1 LTETTQELRDEVLAL
16 EEGRAF
22 ADRSSYRKTLVTGD
36 DAGGWLND
44 LLTARLAGLAEGSA
58 RRSLLLTP
66 TGRIRAD
73 VVVAAV
79 AGGFL
84 LLQDPVQ
91 PDPIGDLLAPY
102 VLSSDVLVADR
113 TSDLALFSV
122 PGTAAARPGWSG
134 HSPSVLGEGRDIL
147 AATGAASRIRSM
159 MNEQLVEVG
168 DEALE
173 IWRIRG
179 GVPRFPVDLDGSS
192 LPAEAG
198 LEALID
204 TQKGCFLGQESV
216 AKVRNLGHPPRV
228 LRAVGSDGDMAV
240 GDGVFSGSVRVGEVT
255 SAAPASGG
263 GTACIVR
270 IGWGGAAADITALDG
285 TALRRPDERAT
296 PPPGRSTVG

>member
-1 LTETTQELRDEVLAL
+1 MTQGLRDEVLAL

-22 ADRSSYRKTLVTGD
+22 ADRSSYRKTLVTGG
-36 DAGGWLND
+36 DAEGWLND

-73 VVVAAV
+73 VTV
-79 AGGFL
+79 AGVAEGFL
-84 LLQDPVQ
+84 LLQDPGQ

-102 VLSSDVLVADR
+102 VLSSDVLLADR
-113 TSDLALFSV
+113 TGDLALFSV
-122 PGTAAARPGWSG
+122 PGTAAARLGWAG
-134 HSPSVLGEGRDIL
+134 HTPSVLGEGRDIL
-147 AATGAASRIRSM
+147 TSAAAGSRIRSM

-168 DEALE
+168 NEALE
-173 IWRIRG
+173 IWRIRR
-179 GVPRFPVDLDGSS
+179 GVPRFPVDLDGNS

-198 LEALID
+198 LEGLID

-228 LRAVGSDGDMAV
+228 VRAVRSDGDIAV
-240 GDGVFSGSVRVGEVT
+240 GAQVSSGSVGIGEVT
-255 SAAPASGG
+255 SAAPAAGG

-270 IGWGGAAADITALDG
+270 VGWGAAAARLTAPDG
-285 TALRRPDERAT
+285 TSLRPADERAPT
-296 PPPGRSTVG
+296 PGRSTVG